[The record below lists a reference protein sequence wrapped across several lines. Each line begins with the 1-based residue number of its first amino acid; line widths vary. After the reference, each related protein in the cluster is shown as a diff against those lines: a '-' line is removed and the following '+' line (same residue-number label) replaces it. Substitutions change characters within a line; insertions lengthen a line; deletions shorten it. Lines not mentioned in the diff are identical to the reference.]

1 MGNAGV
7 DAQDEVEGSHERSR
21 TVALVAL
28 GVLAA
33 LALVGDSWG
42 AFWFPWPLAI
52 IGVSLYLVMVLIERR
67 LVGDR

>member
-1 MGNAGV
+1 MPEDGRDRATV
-7 DAQDEVEGSHERSR
+7 HLDERSR

-28 GVLAA
+28 GVIAA

-52 IGVSLYLVMVLIERR
+52 IG
-67 LVGDR
+67 